1 MTRTRTVAIVAGMA
15 LAFSVAPAALAANVG
30 GGCGSAAS
38 GHVQVTYEQWWERT
52 VDYGFGGD
60 EALAVEVLAPLWGVE
75 PTLEAVKAITLDG
88 IANVWDKNANGYVCW
103 KDLPNTPGN
112 PTYVFIV
119 KDDAATD

>member
-1 MTRTRTVAIVAGMA
+1 MERTRAISMVAGAA
-15 LAFSVAPAALAANVG
+15 LALSVAPAALAANVG
-30 GGCGSAAS
+30 GGCGSADS
-38 GHVQVTYEQWWERT
+38 GHVRVTYEQWWERT
-52 VDYGFGGD
+52 VEFGFGGD

-88 IANVWDKNANGYVCW
+88 IANVWDKNANGFVCW

>member
-1 MTRTRTVAIVAGMA
+1 MQLAGSHVLLTGATGAIGRPLAVRFAEAGARLTLVARGRTA
-15 LAFSVAPAALAANVG
+15 L
-30 GGCGSAAS
+30 
-38 GHVQVTYEQWWERT
+38 
-52 VDYGFGGD
+52 

-88 IANVWDKNANGYVCW
+88 IANVWDKNGNGYVCW